1 VLSRLVGSSGGRAS
15 LASEWCASCSSWVR
29 LTQTTWQSVV
39 AESVR
44 ELLVYIADV
53 IEM

>member
-1 VLSRLVGSSGGRAS
+1 MGFSCGRAPIAGE
-15 LASEWCASCSSWVR
+15 LCASSSSWVR
-29 LTQTTWQSVV
+29 LTQTTWQSAV

-53 IEM
+53 IEIY